1 MKEFKSSMSKWMK
14 EGQKGFNPQ
23 RMGQMKEGHM
33 DTHHKNM
40 GDKRHHGA
48 QDSTEK
54 VQERRPIHGSPMGM
68 KNKGRDRRV

>member
-1 MKEFKSSMSKWMK
+1 MKEYKSSTSKWMK
-14 EGQKGFNPQ
+14 EGQKELNPQ

-48 QDSTEK
+48 QDSTDK
-54 VQERRPIHGSPMGM
+54 VQERRSMHGSPMGM
-68 KNKGRDRRV
+68 KNKGRDHRV